1 MFNFTSICCLA
12 LADPLNILVDQSS
25 GLSKNDSQK
34 QMYTSVFREVHN
46 VLLSPKCIRIMI
58 ILLKI

>member
-1 MFNFTSICCLA
+1 MFNFTSIRCLA

-46 VLLSPKCIRIMI
+46 VLLSPKCI
-58 ILLKI
+58 